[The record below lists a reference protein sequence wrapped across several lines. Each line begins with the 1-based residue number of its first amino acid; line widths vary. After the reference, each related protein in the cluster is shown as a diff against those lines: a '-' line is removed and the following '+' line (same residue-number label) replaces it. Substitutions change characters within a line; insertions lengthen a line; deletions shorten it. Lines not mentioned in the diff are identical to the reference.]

1 MAILLTGGKGK
12 TSIRLARIL
21 KDANIPFIMTSRKG
35 GSESSDDL
43 SVAKFDWLDESTF
56 GSPFQHRSIKGER
69 VSAVYIVM
77 PENDDPVTPTN
88 AFIDYAVH
96 KHGVKR
102 FVLFSGTTAKKGAPD
117 VGKIWE
123 HLDQIGVEYCV
134 LRASWLMENFA
145 EWQYPA
151 TIKDEGKIYTACGDG
166 KIPFISADDIAAVAF
181 HALTDA
187 EVPGETVRVL
197 GPELLTYDEAAA
209 KLSKALGRDIVHVRL
224 NQEQTVQQYMKIG
237 LPQAAAGFMTWLEFN
252 TSNGSEEMANDVVEQ
267 LTGRP
272 PKTLDAYIQ
281 ENKATWQ

>member
-21 KDANIPFIMTSRKG
+21 QDANIPFIMTSRKG

-43 SVAKFDWLDESTF
+43 PVAKFDWLDGSTYE
-56 GSPFQHRSIKGER
+56 SPFQHHSMKGEK

-77 PENDDPVTPTN
+77 PENEDPATPTN
-88 AFIDYAVH
+88 AFVDYAVQ

-102 FVLFSGTTAKKGAPD
+102 FVLFSGTTAKKGGPV
-117 VGKIWE
+117 VGEIWE

-145 EWQYPA
+145 EWQYST

-181 HALTDA
+181 HALTDD

-197 GPELLTYDEAAA
+197 GPELLTYDEAAE
-209 KLSKALGRDIVHVRL
+209 KLSKALGREIVHVRL

-237 LPQAAAGFMTWLEFN
+237 LPQAAAGFMAWLEFN
-252 TSNGSEEMANDVVEQ
+252 TSNGSEEMTNDVVERM
-267 LTGRP
+267 TGRP
-272 PKTLDAYIQ
+272 PRTLDAYIQ
-281 ENKATWQ
+281 ENKTTWQ

>member
-12 TSIRLARIL
+12 TSMRLGRIL
-21 KDANIPFIMTSRKG
+21 KDAKIPFIMTSRKG
-35 GSESSDDL
+35 GSASSDEL
-43 SVAKFDWLDESTF
+43 PVAKFDWLDESTYE
-56 GSPFQHRSIKGER
+56 SPFQHPSIKGEK
-69 VSAVYIVM
+69 VSAIYIVM
-77 PENDDPVTPTN
+77 PENADPVTPTN
-88 AFIDYAVH
+88 AFVDYAVQ

-102 FVLFSGTTAKKGAPD
+102 FVLFSGTTAEKGVPVA
-117 VGKIWE
+117 GKIWE

-134 LRASWLMENFA
+134 LRASWVMENFA

-197 GPELLTYDEAAA
+197 GPELFTYDEAAA
-209 KLSKALGRDIVHVRL
+209 KFSKALDRDIKHVRL
-224 NQEQTVQQYMKIG
+224 NQEQNIQQYMKIG
-237 LPQAAAGFMTWLEFN
+237 LPQAAAGFMTWLELN
-252 TSNGSEEMANDVVEQ
+252 TSNGSEEMTNDAVEQ
-267 LTGRP
+267 ITGRP

-281 ENKATWQ
+281 ENKTTWQ